1 MTPKFEHF
9 ITFILIC
16 TWLCYKN
23 LNVFAMTYICCT
35 CMYSSR
41 YILTL
46 FILLYFFLTNVLRIR
61 INQIVLYRQNKVSD
75 YNNKIFENNIEKNW
89 NFPVEFFFVD
99 IQWRSGRGRISRA
112 GDFLAGRSRPRGI
125 RGRETPPVSDADWG
139 MDTWR
144 DHYESLFFY
153 YRFLILPENFIPWF
167 NPFTR

>member
-9 ITFILIC
+9 ITSMLIC

-35 CMYSSR
+35 CMYSSW

-61 INQIVLYRQNKVSD
+61 INQIILYRQNTVPD
-75 YNNKIFENNIEKNW
+75 YNDKIFENNIKKIEI
-89 NFPVEFFFVD
+89 VD

-125 RGRETPPVSDADWG
+125 RGRETPPVSDADRG

-144 DHYESLFFY
+144 DHYESLSVY
-153 YRFLILPENFIPWF
+153 YRFLILPENFIPRF

>member
-9 ITFILIC
+9 ITSMLIC

-35 CMYSSR
+35 CMYSSW

-61 INQIVLYRQNKVSD
+61 INQIILYRQNTVPD
-75 YNNKIFENNIEKNW
+75 YNDKIFENNIKKIEI
-89 NFPVEFFFVD
+89 VD

-112 GDFLAGRSRPRGI
+112 GDFLAGQSRPRGI
-125 RGRETPPVSDADWG
+125 RGRETPPVSDADRG

-144 DHYESLFFY
+144 DHYESLSVY
-153 YRFLILPENFIPWF
+153 YRFLILPENFIPRF

>member
-1 MTPKFEHF
+1 MTLKFEHF
-9 ITFILIC
+9 ITSMLIC

-61 INQIVLYRQNKVSD
+61 INQIILYRQNTVPD
-75 YNNKIFENNIEKNW
+75 YNDKIFENNIKKIEI
-89 NFPVEFFFVD
+89 VD

-112 GDFLAGRSRPRGI
+112 GNFLAGRSRPRGI
-125 RGRETPPVSDADWG
+125 RGRETPPVSDADRG

-144 DHYESLFFY
+144 DHYESLSVY
-153 YRFLILPENFIPWF
+153 YRFLILPENFIPRF

>member
-9 ITFILIC
+9 ITSMLIC

-61 INQIVLYRQNKVSD
+61 INQIILYRQNTVPD
-75 YNNKIFENNIEKNW
+75 YNDKIFENNIKKIEI
-89 NFPVEFFFVD
+89 VD

-112 GDFLAGRSRPRGI
+112 GNFLAGRSRPRGI
-125 RGRETPPVSDADWG
+125 RGRETPPVSDADRG

-144 DHYESLFFY
+144 DHYE
-153 YRFLILPENFIPWF
+153 
-167 NPFTR
+167 

>member
-9 ITFILIC
+9 ITSMLIC

-35 CMYSSR
+35 CMYSSW

-61 INQIVLYRQNKVSD
+61 INQIILYRQNTVPD
-75 YNNKIFENNIEKNW
+75 YNDKIFENNIKKIEI
-89 NFPVEFFFVD
+89 VD

-125 RGRETPPVSDADWG
+125 WGRETPPVSDADRG

-144 DHYESLFFY
+144 DHYESLSVY

>member
-9 ITFILIC
+9 ITSMLIC

-23 LNVFAMTYICCT
+23 LNVFSMTYICCT
-35 CMYSSR
+35 CMYSSW

-61 INQIVLYRQNKVSD
+61 INQIILYRQNTVPD
-75 YNNKIFENNIEKNW
+75 YNDKIFENNIKKIEI
-89 NFPVEFFFVD
+89 VD

-125 RGRETPPVSDADWG
+125 RGRETPPVSDADRG

-144 DHYESLFFY
+144 DHYESLSVY
-153 YRFLILPENFIPWF
+153 YRFLILPENFIPRF

>member
-9 ITFILIC
+9 ITSMLIC

-35 CMYSSR
+35 CMYSSW

-61 INQIVLYRQNKVSD
+61 INQIILYRQNTVPD
-75 YNNKIFENNIEKNW
+75 YNDKIFENNIKKIEI
-89 NFPVEFFFVD
+89 VD

-125 RGRETPPVSDADWG
+125 RGRETPPVSDADRG

-144 DHYESLFFY
+144 DHYESLSVY

>member
-1 MTPKFEHF
+1 MTLKFEHF
-9 ITFILIC
+9 ITSMLIC

-35 CMYSSR
+35 CMYSSW

-61 INQIVLYRQNKVSD
+61 INQIILYRQNTVPD
-75 YNNKIFENNIEKNW
+75 YNDKIFENNIKKIEI
-89 NFPVEFFFVD
+89 VD

-125 RGRETPPVSDADWG
+125 RGRETPPVSDADRG
-139 MDTWR
+139 IDTWR